1 MSAPAIDAPTT
12 AAAAAQATT
21 LAVPE
26 GARITQLHVDGMTC
40 GACAARIERIMG
52 RIDGISAQVNYAT
65 RTATVTHPAE
75 VEAAVLVAVIE
86 DAGYA
91 ARPVPGPADPAVPEE
106 EAARLAAAGG
116 RAAACVA
123 LAAPV
128 VVLSMV
134 PALQFPYWQWVAL
147 GLALPVVLWGGWP
160 LHRAALTAT
169 RHGTATMDTLVS
181 LGTLAALGWSL
192 YTMVFAWAGLP
203 GLRHAFEL
211 TIARS
216 DAGSAIYLE
225 VAAGITA
232 IVLAGR
238 YFEERARR
246 SAGSAVRALSGLAV
260 DEATVLSPDGP
271 VRVPA
276 HRLAVD
282 DLVIVADAERIPA
295 DGIVVEG
302 AAWLDA
308 SLVTGESTPVS
319 VEPGAEVIGGAVAR
333 GGPLLVRATAV
344 GSATQLAR
352 MTAQVRAALAR
363 KAAAQRLADRV
374 CAVFV
379 PAVLVLAAGTCAFWL
394 GTGAPI
400 AFAAAAATAVL
411 IVACPCA
418 LGLATPTALL
428 VGTGRAARLGI
439 LTSGPQAWEIARRV
453 DTVLLDKTGTVTTG
467 APEILSVTVADEDE
481 TGAGWGSV
489 LDDVLAVAGAVEAA
503 SAHPIARA
511 VTGYAAEHVPFWPAV
526 RDVTVLDGRGVSGET
541 GARSVLV
548 GSPALM
554 RERAV
559 ELPEVVEKAIAAAD
573 ADARTAVVVAWNGRA
588 RGVLAVA
595 DAVRP
600 TSAAAVERFRALGLE
615 PVLLTGDSRA
625 VAEAVAAEV
634 GISRVLAE
642 VLPTGKADAVRDL
655 QDAGHVVA
663 VVGDGVNDA
672 PALAEADLGIA
683 MAGGTDVAIAAAGLT
698 LVRPDLGA
706 AADAI
711 VLSRRI
717 VATLR
722 SNLGWAF
729 GYNLV
734 ALPLAAS
741 GLLHPMLAGAAM
753 VGSSLLVIGNSLR
766 LHR

>member
-12 AAAAAQATT
+12 TAPVVPATT
-21 LAVPE
+21 LAVPD

-65 RTATVTHPAE
+65 RTATVTHPVE
-75 VEAAVLVAVIE
+75 VEAEVLVAVIE
-86 DAGYA
+86 DAGYSA
-91 ARPVPGPADPAVPEE
+91 APVPELADPDAQNG
-106 EAARLAAAGG
+106 EAARLAAVGS

-123 LAAPV
+123 LAVPV

-134 PALQFPYWQWVAL
+134 PALQFPFWQWVAL
-147 GLALPVVLWGGWP
+147 GLTLPVVLWGAWP

-181 LGTLAALGWSL
+181 LGTVAALGWSL
-192 YTMVFAWAGLP
+192 YTMIFGWAGLP

-260 DEATVLSPDGP
+260 DEATVLRTAGP

-276 HRLAVD
+276 GLLAIG
-282 DLVIVADAERIPA
+282 DLVQVADAERIPT
-295 DGIVVEG
+295 DGTVVAG
-302 AAWLDA
+302 AAWIDA
-308 SLVTGESTPVS
+308 SLVTGESAPVS
-319 VEPGAEVIGGAVAR
+319 VEAGSEVIGGAVAR
-333 GGPLLVRATAV
+333 GGPLVVRATAV

-363 KAAAQRLADRV
+363 KTGAQRLADRV

-394 GTGAPI
+394 GTGAPV

-418 LGLATPTALL
+418 LGLATPMALL

-439 LTSGPQAWEIARRV
+439 LTSGPQSWEIARRV

-467 APEILSVTVADEDE
+467 TPEILSMTVVDE
-481 TGAGWGSV
+481 AVGSV
-489 LDDVLAVAGAVEAA
+489 EDVLAVAGAVEAA
-503 SAHPIARA
+503 SMHPIARA
-511 VTGYAAEHVPFWPAV
+511 ITVYAAERVPFWPAV
-526 RDVTVLDGRGVSGET
+526 HDVTVLDGRGMSGET

-548 GSPALM
+548 GGPALM

-573 ADARTAVVVAWNGRA
+573 ADARTPVVVAWNGQA
-588 RGVLAVA
+588 HGVLAVA

-600 TSAAAVERFRALGLE
+600 TSAAAVERLRALGLE

-625 VAEAVAAEV
+625 VADAVAAEV

-642 VLPTGKADAVRDL
+642 VLPTGKADAVREL
-655 QDAGHVVA
+655 QDEGHVVA

-683 MAGGTDVAIAAAGLT
+683 MSGSTDVAVAAAGLT

-722 SNLGWAF
+722 SNLAWAF
-729 GYNLV
+729 GYNVV
-734 ALPLAAS
+734 ALPLAAA
-741 GLLHPMLAGAAM
+741 GLLHPMLAGTAM
-753 VGSSLLVIGNSLR
+753 VASSLLVIGNSLR

>member
-1 MSAPAIDAPTT
+1 MSAPAIDPVLESAP
-12 AAAAAQATT
+12 AP
-21 LAVPE
+21 AVPALPE
-26 GARITQLHVDGMTC
+26 GARITQLRVDGMTC

-65 RTATVTHPAE
+65 GTATITHP
-75 VEAAVLVAVIE
+75 VGVAADALVAVVE
-86 DAGYA
+86 DAGYTA
-91 ARPVPGPADPAVPEE
+91 APVPDLATAEPDDDGH
-106 EAARLAAAGG
+106 AARLAAAGG

-123 LAAPV
+123 LAVPV

-134 PALQFPYWQWVAL
+134 PALQFPFWQWVAL
-147 GLALPVVLWGGWP
+147 GLTLPTVLWGGWP
-160 LHRAALTAT
+160 LHRRALAAA

-192 YTMVFAWAGLP
+192 YAMIFGWAGLP

-238 YFEERARR
+238 YCEERARR
-246 SAGSAVRALSGLAV
+246 SAGSAVRALSGLAA
-260 DEATVLSPDGP
+260 DEATVLRADGT
-271 VRVPA
+271 VRVPTA
-276 HRLAVD
+276 TLVVG
-282 DLVIVADAERIPA
+282 DLVQVADAERIPT
-295 DGIVVEG
+295 DGIVIDG
-302 AAWLDA
+302 SAWLDA
-308 SLVTGESTPVS
+308 SLVTGESAPMAVQ
-319 VEPGAEVIGGAVAR
+319 PGTAVIGGAVAR
-333 GGPLLVRATAV
+333 GGPLLVRATRV
-344 GSATQLAR
+344 GADTQLAR
-352 MTAQVRAALAR
+352 MAAQVRAALGR
-363 KAAAQRLADRV
+363 KARAQRLADRV
-374 CAVFV
+374 CAWFV
-379 PAVLVLAAGTCAFWL
+379 PVVLVLAAGTCAFWL
-394 GTGAPI
+394 GTGAPV
-400 AFAAAAATAVL
+400 ATAAAAATAVL

-439 LTSGPQAWEIARRV
+439 LSAGPQSWEVARRV

-467 APEILSVTVADEDE
+467 ALAVQSVTVVDDEAG
-481 TGAGWGSV
+481 GAT
-489 LDDVLAVAGAVEAA
+489 DDVLAAAGAV
-503 SAHPIARA
+503 SAGSNHPISRA
-511 VTGYAAEHVPFWPAV
+511 LTAYAAERVPFWPAV
-526 RDVTVLDGRGVSGET
+526 HDVAVHDGRGVSGET

-554 RERAV
+554 QERGV
-559 ELPEVVEKAIAAAD
+559 EVPGALQDAIAD
-573 ADARTAVVVAWNGRA
+573 AGAHARTPVVVAWNGRA
-588 RGVLAVA
+588 HGVLGIV
-595 DAVRP
+595 DTVRP
-600 TSAAAVERFRALGLE
+600 TSAAAVSRLRALGLE

-625 VAEAVAAEV
+625 VADAVAAEV
-634 GISRVLAE
+634 GITRVLAE
-642 VLPTGKADAVRDL
+642 VLPTGKADAVHEL
-655 QDAGHVVA
+655 QLEGRVVA
-663 VVGDGVNDA
+663 MVGDGVNDA

-683 MAGGTDVAIAAAGLT
+683 MAGGTDVAVAAAGLT

-722 SNLGWAF
+722 GNLAWAF

-753 VGSSLLVIGNSLR
+753 VASSLLVIGNSLR

>member
-1 MSAPAIDAPTT
+1 MSAPAIDAPFTT
-12 AAAAAQATT
+12 AAAVPATT
-21 LAVPE
+21 FAVPE
-26 GARITQLHVDGMTC
+26 GSRITQLHVDGMTC

-65 RTATVTHPAE
+65 RVATVTHPVE

-91 ARPVPGPADPAVPEE
+91 AAPVPELADPDAQDG
-106 EAARLAAAGG
+106 EAARLAAVGG

-128 VVLSMV
+128 VVLSMI
-134 PALQFPYWQWVAL
+134 PALQFPFWQWVAL
-147 GLALPVVLWGGWP
+147 GLTLPVVLWGAWP

-192 YTMVFAWAGLP
+192 YAMIFSWAALP
-203 GLRHAFEL
+203 GLTHAFEF

-232 IVLAGR
+232 IVVAGR
-238 YFEERARR
+238 YVEERARR

-260 DEATVLSPDGP
+260 DEATVLRPDGL

-276 HRLAVD
+276 GLLAVG
-282 DLVIVADAERIPA
+282 DLVQVADAERIPT
-295 DGIVVEG
+295 DGTVVEG
-302 AAWLDA
+302 SAWIDA
-308 SLVTGESTPVS
+308 SLVTGESAPVS
-319 VEPGAEVIGGAVAR
+319 VQAGDEVIGGAVAR
-333 GGPLLVRATAV
+333 GGPMLVRASAV
-344 GSATQLAR
+344 GAATQLAR
-352 MTAQVRAALAR
+352 MTAQVRDALAR
-363 KAAAQRLADRV
+363 KAGAQRLADRV

-379 PAVLVLAAGTCAFWL
+379 PVVLVLAAGTCAFWL
-394 GTGAPI
+394 GTGAPL
-400 AFAAAAATAVL
+400 AFAAATATAVL

-418 LGLATPTALL
+418 LGLATPMALL

-439 LTSGPQAWEIARRV
+439 LTSGPQSWEIARRV

-467 APEILSVTVADEDE
+467 IPEILSVTVVDE
-481 TGAGWGSV
+481 GGSSV
-489 LDDVLAVAGAVEAA
+489 EDLLAVAAAVEAA
-503 SAHPIARA
+503 STHPIARA
-511 VTGYAAEHVPFWPAV
+511 ITAYAAERIPFWPAV
-526 RDVTVLDGRGVSGET
+526 HDVTVLDGRGVSGET

-554 RERAV
+554 RERDV
-559 ELPEVVEKAIAAAD
+559 ELPEVVEKGIAAAD
-573 ADARTAVVVAWNGRA
+573 AEARTAVVVAWNGQA
-588 RGVLAVA
+588 HGVLAVA

-642 VLPTGKADAVRDL
+642 VLPTGKADAVRAL
-655 QDAGHVVA
+655 QEDGHVVA

-683 MAGGTDVAIAAAGLT
+683 MSGGTDVAVAAAGLT

-717 VATLR
+717 VAILR

-729 GYNLV
+729 GYNV
-734 ALPLAAS
+734 IALPVAAA
-741 GLLHPMLAGAAM
+741 GLLHPMLAGTAM
-753 VGSSLLVIGNSLR
+753 VASSLLVIGNSLR